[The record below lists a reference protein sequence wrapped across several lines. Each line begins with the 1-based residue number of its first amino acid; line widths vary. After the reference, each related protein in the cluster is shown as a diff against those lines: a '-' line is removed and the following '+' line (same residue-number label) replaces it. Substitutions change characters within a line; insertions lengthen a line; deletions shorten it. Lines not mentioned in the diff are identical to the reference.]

1 MKTACCWPVT
11 SMRDTLETAALITF
25 GLGAVWAL
33 MLLAALLGVG
43 R

>member
-1 MKTACCWPVT
+1 MRTACFWRVT
-11 SMRDTLETAALITF
+11 SMHDTLETAALIAF
-25 GLGAVWAL
+25 GLGAIWAL